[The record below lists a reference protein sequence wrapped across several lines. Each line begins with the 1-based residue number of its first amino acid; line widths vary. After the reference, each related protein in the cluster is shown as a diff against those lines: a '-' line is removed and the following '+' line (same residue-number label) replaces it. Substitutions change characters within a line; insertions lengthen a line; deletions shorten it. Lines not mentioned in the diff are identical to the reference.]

1 MENKIDWESIEIAL
15 GTHEFCEPEAIIHE
29 IAHEIE
35 LNPDTLVFPI
45 HIGNQL
51 QLGARFR
58 EKYGEDTTEA
68 IDAEIRTTAITVTVL
83 RTFNTLQAKD
93 PIWGCLR
100 LMRGNLPQ
108 KASMLNL
115 YEMLEEEL
123 RTQFV
128 RDAADVIIEGLS
140 RYAQ

>member
-1 MENKIDWESIEIAL
+1 M
-15 GTHEFCEPEAIIHE
+15 GTHEFCVPKAIIHE

-35 LNPDTLVFPI
+35 LNPDVLVFPR

-51 QLGARFR
+51 QLGARFL
-58 EKYGEDTTEA
+58 EKYGEGTTEA
-68 IDAEIRTTAITVTVL
+68 INAEIRTTAITITVL
-83 RTFNTLQAKD
+83 RTLQTED
-93 PIWGCLR
+93 PIWECLC

-123 RTQFV
+123 RTQFIH
-128 RDAADVIIEGLS
+128 DAANVIIEGLS